1 MKQQVKINEI
11 KGAIALTK
19 EYIVKLENCKF
30 YIQKLIALKNGVN
43 LINADE
49 YYQEMIF
56 NEAFALIN
64 TKLSDSRHSQY
75 SMLIDGYIYINE
87 TKLMNILNIEK
98 VVDIYNLVTK
108 DFKAID
114 QAVDILI
121 DLYLYRKNSLKY
133 KCMEIVEHIYGMYKL
148 FSLKDDIDE
157 HMTKYALINILDFIM
172 APANSF
178 EDGIDRNILAQRFVE
193 QYKDTATVEE
203 INIVEDMYKY
213 IPELFDFYF
222 GGIGAFLS
230 IKDMRVQG
238 DQNENEVNI

>member
-1 MKQQVKINEI
+1 MKQVKINEI

-19 EYIVKLENCKF
+19 EYVVKLENYKF

-43 LINADE
+43 LLNADE
-49 YYQEMIF
+49 YYKEMIF

-64 TKLSDSRHSQY
+64 TKLAESRSSQY

-87 TKLMNILNIEK
+87 TKLMNVLNIDK
-98 VVDIYNLVTK
+98 VSDIFNLNTK

-121 DLYLYRKNSLKY
+121 DLYLYRKNSLKF
-133 KCMEIVEHIYGMYKL
+133 KCMEIVEHMYGMYKL
-148 FSLKDDIDE
+148 FSLREDIDE
-157 HMTKYALINILDFIM
+157 HMTKYAIINLIDFIM

-178 EDGIDRNILAQRFVE
+178 EDHIDRNIISQA
-193 QYKDTATVEE
+193 YIDNCKDTTTVEE
-203 INIVEDMYKY
+203 INIIEDMYKY
-213 IPELFDFYF
+213 MPELFDYYF

-230 IKDMRVQG
+230 IKDMRAQG
-238 DQNENEVNI
+238 DKNEN

>member
-1 MKQQVKINEI
+1 MKQVKINEI

-19 EYIVKLENCKF
+19 EYVVKLENYKF

-43 LINADE
+43 LLNTDE
-49 YYQEMIF
+49 YYKEMIF

-64 TKLSDSRHSQY
+64 TKLSESRSSQY

-87 TKLMNILNIEK
+87 TKLMNVLNIDK
-98 VVDIYNLVTK
+98 VSDIFNLNTR

-121 DLYLYRKNSLKY
+121 DLYLYRKNSLKF

-148 FSLKDDIDE
+148 FSLREDIDE
-157 HMTKYALINILDFIM
+157 HMTKYALINIIDFLM

-178 EDGIDRNILAQRFVE
+178 EDHIDRNIISQA
-193 QYKDTATVEE
+193 YIDNCKDTTTVEE
-203 INIVEDMYKY
+203 INIIEDMYKY
-213 IPELFDFYF
+213 IPELFDYYF
-222 GGIGAFLS
+222 GGIDAFLS
-230 IKDMRVQG
+230 IRDMRKTG
-238 DQNENEVNI
+238 DQNEN

>member
-1 MKQQVKINEI
+1 MKQMVKINEI

-19 EYIVKLENCKF
+19 EYVVKLENYKF

-43 LINADE
+43 LLNADE
-49 YYQEMIF
+49 YYKEMIF

-64 TKLSDSRHSQY
+64 TKLSESRSSQY

-87 TKLMNILNIEK
+87 TKLMNILNIDR
-98 VVDIYNLVTK
+98 VSDIFNLNIK

-121 DLYLYRKNSLKY
+121 DLYLYRKNSLKF
-133 KCMEIVEHIYGMYKL
+133 KCMEIVEHMYGMYKL
-148 FSLKDDIDE
+148 FSLREDIDE
-157 HMTKYALINILDFIM
+157 HMTKYALINIIDFLM

-178 EDGIDRNILAQRFVE
+178 EDHIDRNIISQA
-193 QYKDTATVEE
+193 YIDNCKDTTTVEE
-203 INIVEDMYKY
+203 INIIEDMYKY
-213 IPELFDFYF
+213 MPELFDYYF

-230 IKDMRVQG
+230 IKDMRAQG
-238 DQNENEVNI
+238 DVNER

>member
-1 MKQQVKINEI
+1 MKQMVKINEI

-19 EYIVKLENCKF
+19 EYVVKLENYKF

-43 LINADE
+43 LLNADE
-49 YYQEMIF
+49 YYKEMIF

-64 TKLSDSRHSQY
+64 TKLSESRSSQY

-87 TKLMNILNIEK
+87 TKLMNVLNIDK
-98 VVDIYNLVTK
+98 VSDIFNLNTK
-108 DFKAID
+108 DFRAID

-121 DLYLYRKNSLKY
+121 DLYLYKKNSLKF

-148 FSLKDDIDE
+148 FSLREDIDE
-157 HMTKYALINILDFIM
+157 HMTKYALINIIDFLM

-178 EDGIDRNILAQRFVE
+178 EDHIDRNIISQAYVDNC
-193 QYKDTATVEE
+193 KDTTTVEE
-203 INIVEDMYKY
+203 INIIEDMYKY
-213 IPELFDFYF
+213 MPELFDYYF

-230 IKDMRVQG
+230 IKDMRAQG
-238 DQNENEVNI
+238 DINER

>member
-1 MKQQVKINEI
+1 MKQMVKINEI

-19 EYIVKLENCKF
+19 EYVVKLENYKF

-43 LINADE
+43 LLNADE
-49 YYQEMIF
+49 YYKEMIF
-56 NEAFALIN
+56 NEAFSLIN
-64 TKLSDSRHSQY
+64 TKLAESRSSQY
-75 SMLIDGYIYINE
+75 SILIDGYIYINE
-87 TKLMNILNIEK
+87 TKLMNVLNIDK
-98 VVDIYNLVTK
+98 VSDIFNLSTK

-148 FSLKDDIDE
+148 FSLRDDLDE
-157 HMTKYALINILDFIM
+157 NMTKYALINIIDFIM

-178 EDGIDRNILAQRFVE
+178 EDSIDRNILAQRFIE
-193 QYKDTATVEE
+193 QYKDTITMDE
-203 INIVEDMYKY
+203 ITIIEDMYKY
-213 IPELFDFYF
+213 MPELFDYYF

-230 IKDMRVQG
+230 IKDMRAQG
-238 DQNENEVNI
+238 DVNER

>member
-1 MKQQVKINEI
+1 MKQVKINEI

-19 EYIVKLENCKF
+19 EYVVKLENYKF

-43 LINADE
+43 LLNADE
-49 YYQEMIF
+49 YYKEMIF

-64 TKLSDSRHSQY
+64 TKLSESRSSQY

-87 TKLMNILNIEK
+87 TKLMNILNIDK
-98 VVDIYNLVTK
+98 VSDIFNLNTK

-121 DLYLYRKNSLKY
+121 DLYLYRKNSLKF
-133 KCMEIVEHIYGMYKL
+133 KCMEIVEHMYGMYKL
-148 FSLKDDIDE
+148 FSLREDIDE
-157 HMTKYALINILDFIM
+157 HMTKYALINIIDFLM
-172 APANSF
+172 APVNSF
-178 EDGIDRNILAQRFVE
+178 EDHIDRSVISQAFIDN
-193 QYKDTATVEE
+193 YKDTTTMEE
-203 INIVEDMYKY
+203 INIIEDMYKY
-213 IPELFDFYF
+213 IPELFDYYF

-238 DQNENEVNI
+238 DVNER

>member
-1 MKQQVKINEI
+1 MKQVKINEI

-19 EYIVKLENCKF
+19 EYVVKLENYKF

-43 LINADE
+43 LLNADE
-49 YYQEMIF
+49 YYKEMIF

-64 TKLSDSRHSQY
+64 TKLSESRSSQY

-87 TKLMNILNIEK
+87 TKLMNVLNIDK
-98 VVDIYNLVTK
+98 ISDIFNLNTK

-121 DLYLYRKNSLKY
+121 DLYLYRKNSLKF
-133 KCMEIVEHIYGMYKL
+133 KCMEIVEHMYGMYKL
-148 FSLKDDIDE
+148 FSLREDIDE
-157 HMTKYALINILDFIM
+157 HMTKYALINIIDFLM

-178 EDGIDRNILAQRFVE
+178 EDHIDRNIISQA
-193 QYKDTATVEE
+193 YIDNCKDTTTVEE
-203 INIVEDMYKY
+203 INIIEDMYKY
-213 IPELFDFYF
+213 IPELFDYYF

-230 IKDMRVQG
+230 IKDMRAQG
-238 DQNENEVNI
+238 DVNEK

>member
-1 MKQQVKINEI
+1 MKQTVKINEI

-19 EYIVKLENCKF
+19 EYVVKLENYKF

-43 LINADE
+43 LLNADE
-49 YYQEMIF
+49 YYKEMIF
-56 NEAFALIN
+56 NEAFAIIN
-64 TKLSDSRHSQY
+64 TKLSESRSSQY

-87 TKLMNILNIEK
+87 TKLMNVLNIDK
-98 VVDIYNLVTK
+98 VSDIFNLSTK

-121 DLYLYRKNSLKY
+121 DLYLYRKNSLKF

-148 FSLKDDIDE
+148 FSLREDIDK
-157 HMTKYALINILDFIM
+157 HMTKYAIINLIDFIM

-178 EDGIDRNILAQRFVE
+178 EDNIDRNILSQVYIDN
-193 QYKDTATVEE
+193 YKDTTTMEE
-203 INIVEDMYKY
+203 INIIEDMYKY
-213 IPELFDFYF
+213 IPELFDYYF

-230 IKDMRVQG
+230 IRDMRKTD
-238 DQNENEVNI
+238 DQNEN

>member
-1 MKQQVKINEI
+1 MKQIVKINEI

-19 EYIVKLENCKF
+19 EYVVKLENYKF

-43 LINADE
+43 LLNADE
-49 YYQEMIF
+49 YYKEMIF

-64 TKLSDSRHSQY
+64 TKLSESRSSQY

-87 TKLMNILNIEK
+87 TKLMNVLNIDK
-98 VVDIYNLVTK
+98 VSDIFNLSTK
-108 DFKAID
+108 DFRAID

-121 DLYLYRKNSLKY
+121 DLYLYKKNSLKF

-148 FSLKDDIDE
+148 FSLREDIDE
-157 HMTKYALINILDFIM
+157 HMTKYALINIIDFLM

-178 EDGIDRNILAQRFVE
+178 EDHIDRNIISQA
-193 QYKDTATVEE
+193 YIDNCKDTTTVEE
-203 INIVEDMYKY
+203 INIIEDMYKY
-213 IPELFDFYF
+213 MPELFDYYF

-230 IKDMRVQG
+230 IKDMRAQG
-238 DQNENEVNI
+238 DVNEK

>member
-1 MKQQVKINEI
+1 MKQMVKINEI

-19 EYIVKLENCKF
+19 EYVVKLENYKF

-43 LINADE
+43 LLNADD
-49 YYQEMIF
+49 YYKEMIF

-64 TKLSDSRHSQY
+64 TKLSESRSSQY

-87 TKLMNILNIEK
+87 TKLMNVLNIDK
-98 VVDIYNLVTK
+98 VSDIFNLNTK

-121 DLYLYRKNSLKY
+121 DLYLYRKNSLKF
-133 KCMEIVEHIYGMYKL
+133 KCMEIVEHMYGMYKL
-148 FSLKDDIDE
+148 LSLREDIDE
-157 HMTKYALINILDFIM
+157 HMTKYALINIIDFLM

-178 EDGIDRNILAQRFVE
+178 EDSIDRNILAQRFVE
-193 QYKDTATVEE
+193 QYKDTITLEE
-203 INIVEDMYKY
+203 INIIEDMYKY
-213 IPELFDFYF
+213 MPELFDYYF

-230 IKDMRVQG
+230 IKDMRAQG
-238 DQNENEVNI
+238 DVNER

>member
-1 MKQQVKINEI
+1 MKQMVKINEI

-19 EYIVKLENCKF
+19 EYVVKLENYKF

-43 LINADE
+43 LLNADE
-49 YYQEMIF
+49 YYKEMIF

-64 TKLSDSRHSQY
+64 TKLSEARSSQY
-75 SMLIDGYIYINE
+75 SILIDGYIYINE
-87 TKLMNILNIEK
+87 TKLMNVLNIDK
-98 VVDIYNLVTK
+98 VSDIFNLNTK

-121 DLYLYRKNSLKY
+121 DLYLYRKNSLKF
-133 KCMEIVEHIYGMYKL
+133 KCMEIVEHMYGMYKL
-148 FSLKDDIDE
+148 FSLREDIDE
-157 HMTKYALINILDFIM
+157 HMTKYALINIIDFLM

-178 EDGIDRNILAQRFVE
+178 EDHIDRNIISQA
-193 QYKDTATVEE
+193 YIDNCKDTTTVEE
-203 INIVEDMYKY
+203 INIIEDMYKY
-213 IPELFDFYF
+213 MPELFDYYF

-238 DQNENEVNI
+238 DVNER

>member
-1 MKQQVKINEI
+1 MKQVKINEI

-19 EYIVKLENCKF
+19 EYVVKLENYKF

-43 LINADE
+43 LLNADE
-49 YYQEMIF
+49 YYKEMIF

-64 TKLSDSRHSQY
+64 TKLSESRSSQY

-87 TKLMNILNIEK
+87 TKLMNILNIDK
-98 VVDIYNLVTK
+98 VSDIFNLSTK
-108 DFKAID
+108 DFRAID

-121 DLYLYRKNSLKY
+121 DLYLYRKNSLKF

-148 FSLKDDIDE
+148 FSLREDIDE
-157 HMTKYALINILDFIM
+157 HMTKYAIINLIDFIM

-178 EDGIDRNILAQRFVE
+178 EDHIDRNIISQAFIDN
-193 QYKDTATVEE
+193 YKDTTTVEE
-203 INIVEDMYKY
+203 INIIEDMYKY

-230 IKDMRVQG
+230 IKDMRAQG
-238 DQNENEVNI
+238 DINER

>member
-1 MKQQVKINEI
+1 MKQVKINEI

-19 EYIVKLENCKF
+19 EYVVKLENYKF

-43 LINADE
+43 LLNADE
-49 YYQEMIF
+49 YYKEMIF

-64 TKLSDSRHSQY
+64 TKLSESRSSQY

-87 TKLMNILNIEK
+87 TKLMNILNIDR
-98 VVDIYNLVTK
+98 VSDIFNLSTK

-121 DLYLYRKNSLKY
+121 DLYLYRKNSLKF
-133 KCMEIVEHIYGMYKL
+133 KCMEIVEHMYGMYKL
-148 FSLKDDIDE
+148 FSLREDIDE
-157 HMTKYALINILDFIM
+157 HMTKYALINIIDFLM

-178 EDGIDRNILAQRFVE
+178 EDHIDRNIISQA
-193 QYKDTATVEE
+193 YIDNCKDTTTVEE
-203 INIVEDMYKY
+203 INIIEDMYKY
-213 IPELFDFYF
+213 IPELFDYYF

-230 IKDMRVQG
+230 IKDTRAQG
-238 DQNENEVNI
+238 DVNER

>member
-1 MKQQVKINEI
+1 MKQMVKINEI

-19 EYIVKLENCKF
+19 EYVVKLENYKF

-43 LINADE
+43 LLNADE
-49 YYQEMIF
+49 YYKEMIF

-64 TKLSDSRHSQY
+64 TKLSESRSSQY

-87 TKLMNILNIEK
+87 TKLMNVLNIDK
-98 VVDIYNLVTK
+98 ISDIFNLNTK
-108 DFKAID
+108 DFRAID

-121 DLYLYRKNSLKY
+121 DLYLYRKNSLKF

-148 FSLKDDIDE
+148 FSLREDIDE
-157 HMTKYALINILDFIM
+157 HMTKYAIINLIDFIM

-178 EDGIDRNILAQRFVE
+178 EDHIDRNIISQA
-193 QYKDTATVEE
+193 YIDNCKDTTTMEE
-203 INIVEDMYKY
+203 INIIEDMYKY
-213 IPELFDFYF
+213 MPELFDFYF

-230 IKDMRVQG
+230 IKDMRAQG
-238 DQNENEVNI
+238 DVNEK